1 LSTTTVCNSSLI
13 YLLEFSYLLDPNAD
27 IHVVLTVCGFMDVGT
42 STQIINNEG
51 SQSLMDFGEL
61 DDVKDACV
69 GNGKA
74 FGKLYG
80 DGRLCVCGNHSA
92 KETSGSLL
100 LGL

>member
-1 LSTTTVCNSSLI
+1 
-13 YLLEFSYLLDPNAD
+13 
-27 IHVVLTVCGFMDVGT
+27 
-42 STQIINNEG
+42 
-51 SQSLMDFGEL
+51 L